1 MVSKLL
7 IAGLLAS
14 QAASNP
20 LDLYPRRA
28 TCGKNMQVCSPSGAT
43 TSHLPSL
50 GPDLSSLY
58 VDLLSTVDGV
68 HFAAKRHANSDDDD
82 DNDDDKDE
90 TVAFCCS
97 AATSCL
103 LLSSSTCPGKIP
115 ICYDKYTTNFVLPDG
130 TTGTIAAG
138 TLNLP
143 DGSSADLFSGAY
155 TNASTHISGNL
166 YTSSSSS
173 PGGESFSHSNHN
185 AAAAAAADK
194 PNTATLSIPPVY
206 TAAGVGSAIPISALG
221 TLVTSVA
228 TSVETLVSQATLP
241 PTTRAAAET
250 DAAGSTVAPA
260 TTRSAETV
268 IPTTVLSTHAST
280 VTTEEPA
287 AATGS
292 GAGTGASSASPTPSG
307 FTGAAGS
314 GRAALAGEAKS
325 GVAAVVVLGAA
336 MLLGGVAGV
345 R

>member
-1 MVSKLL
+1 MVSKVF

-20 LDLYPRRA
+20 LDLSPRHA

-58 VDLLSTVDGV
+58 VDLLSTVEGV
-68 HFAAKRHANSDDDD
+68 HFAKRHSKDDDDDD
-82 DNDDDKDE
+82 DNDDD

-103 LLSSSTCPGKIP
+103 LLSSTSCPGKIP

-143 DGSSADLFSGAY
+143 DGSNADLFSGAY
-155 TNASTHISGNL
+155 TNASSHVSGNL
-166 YTSSSSS
+166 YVSSSSS
-173 PGGESFSHSNHN
+173 SGDSSSSSHSTSHHD
-185 AAAAAAADK
+185 AAADK
-194 PNTATLSIPPVY
+194 PNTTTLSIPPVY

-221 TLVTSVA
+221 TLVTSVVS
-228 TSVETLVSQATLP
+228 SVETLVSQATLP

-250 DAAGSTVAPA
+250 DAAGSTLAPA
-260 TTRSAETV
+260 TTRPAATV
-268 IPTTVLSTHAST
+268 VPTTILSTHVST
-280 VTTEEPA
+280 VVTEEA
-287 AATGS
+287 FTTGT
-292 GAGTGASSASPTPSG
+292 AGSSASPTPSG
-307 FTGAAGS
+307 FTGAAGA
-314 GRAALAGEAKS
+314 GRAALVAEAR
-325 GVAAVVVLGAA
+325 GCVVAVVLGAA

-345 R
+345 W

>member
-1 MVSKLL
+1 MVSKVF

-20 LDLYPRRA
+20 LDLSLRHA

-58 VDLLSTVDGV
+58 ADLLSTVDGV
-68 HFAAKRHANSDDDD
+68 HFAKRHAKNDDNDDDD
-82 DNDDDKDE
+82 DNDD

-103 LLSSSTCPGKIP
+103 LLSSTSCPGKIP

-155 TNASTHISGNL
+155 TNASSHVSGNL
-166 YTSSSSS
+166 YVFSSSSS
-173 PGGESFSHSNHN
+173 SGDSSSISSHSGSHHN
-185 AAAAAAADK
+185 AAADK

-228 TSVETLVSQATLP
+228 SSVETLVSQATLP

-250 DAAGSTVAPA
+250 DAAGSTLAPA
-260 TTRSAETV
+260 TTRSAATV
-268 IPTTVLSTHAST
+268 VPTTILSTHAST
-280 VTTEEPA
+280 VVTEEA
-287 AATGS
+287 LATGT
-292 GAGTGASSASPTPSG
+292 AGSSSSPTPSG
-307 FTGAAGS
+307 FTGAAGV
-314 GRAALAGEAKS
+314 GRAALVAEARG
-325 GVAAVVVLGAA
+325 GVVAVVLGAA

-345 R
+345 W